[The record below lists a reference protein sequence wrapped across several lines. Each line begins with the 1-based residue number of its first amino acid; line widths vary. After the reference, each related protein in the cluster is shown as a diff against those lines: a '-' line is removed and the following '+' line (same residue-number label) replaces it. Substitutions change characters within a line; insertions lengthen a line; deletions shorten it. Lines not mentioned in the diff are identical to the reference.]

1 MKLVKTSLGIQ
12 LKQTNV
18 ENRLHIS
25 TKSPKEDFT
34 DTVFQ
39 HFVDEL
45 KHCNSDMQMDLQ
57 LVPVFFFSY
66 STYLVVMLPF
76 KIIIFLHNLFCFISF
91 PHEFAIFQSLVTRS
105 ICKF

>member
-34 DTVFQ
+34 DTVCQ

-76 KIIIFLHNLFCFISF
+76 KIIIFLHNLFCLISF